1 MKENNQHCKELI
13 ESISDYVDG
22 DLDPELCLELEK
34 HLHECENCRVVVNT
48 LKKTIDIY
56 RDTRNSEKLPQ
67 SSKDRL
73 YARLKLNNYLK

>member
-13 ESISDYVDG
+13 ATISDYVDG
-22 DLDPELCLELEK
+22 DLDPDLCLELEK

-56 RDTRNSEKLPQ
+56 RDVRNTEKIPP
-67 SSKDRL
+67 STKERL
-73 YARLKLNNYLK
+73 YARLKLENYLK